1 VSERSFGGYSYQQRL
16 GTGVFGELY
25 RALSGAGKEARI
37 LHVDPHLAARPAFVR
52 ALVHF
57 GERMVPLD
65 HPHVVAPRQVGRSGD
80 HMVVVTDPVSGP
92 VSLSELVARSGGR
105 LPPDI
110 ALAIGLGAVEG
121 LAFAHSLRVVHGAV
135 HARSVLIDFHGAVR
149 LADFGVAWALVA
161 TAAETGDLALLHELS
176 GHLAPE
182 LALGQQASELGD
194 VYAAGAL
201 LFELLEGHPPPG
213 ELRAPPALR
222 QVIERSLATHP
233 GSRLINASEL
243 EELLEEAIAAD
254 RCPVASPVEV
264 AAFVAER
271 LAAADAALHG
281 ETDDLLARLAAD
293 DDRERDAADM
303 TEVDP
308 RRPLR
313 GELDLSGLLRLDE
326 VDVMSAPV
334 RDRAPYQVAAAP
346 APPPP
351 ALAPAS
357 LAPFAAA
364 SPAPLVRVGVHG
376 GVQGGVQGGL
386 DDDRVG
392 VHGGVHGG
400 GVVDDDIT
408 PLPRPALPRPGSVTR
423 HLDAAGIDGA
433 LVPRPRWR
441 PPRALVWASLCA
453 FALAALGTVLY
464 TRTGLFGASRRAGEE
479 RDAERERQEALARH
493 EAAQPR
499 PGEITV
505 TAAEPDAAVWLLLG
519 STPVDSL
526 PLSAAMVHELRLEH
540 DGYRPHDLRVTG
552 YQWKEDGGSL
562 RARVSADL
570 VPGPPPSPVPPFP
583 QAREGADPPAGP
595 RGRGVV
601 HIESDPPGA
610 RVWLLIGFTPRAT
623 ISGLEA
629 GQDYQLKVLKEG
641 FRPGFAAV
649 RAEEWFLSGPG
660 GPVVANLAREVTLTK
675 QAARRSG
682 KARRRSRAEAG
693 EPVH

>member
-1 VSERSFGGYSYQQRL
+1 MSERSFGGYSYQQRL

-37 LHVDPHLAARPAFVR
+37 LHVDPHLASRPAFVR
-52 ALVHF
+52 ALVQL

-149 LADFGVAWALVA
+149 LADFGVAWALIA

-176 GHLAPE
+176 GHIAPE

-201 LFELLEGHPPPG
+201 LFELLGGHPPPG
-213 ELRAPPALR
+213 DLPAPPALR

-233 GSRLINASEL
+233 GARLINASEL

-281 ETDDLLARLAAD
+281 ETEDLLARLAAD

-313 GELDLSGLLRLDE
+313 GEPDLSGLLRLDE
-326 VDVMSAPV
+326 VDALSAPV
-334 RDRAPYQVAAAP
+334 RDRAVHELAAAP
-346 APPPP
+346 APPPLAP
-351 ALAPAS
+351 ASPAPFAPAS
-357 LAPFAAA
+357 LAP
-364 SPAPLVRVGVHG
+364 LVRRGEHG
-376 GVQGGVQGGL
+376 DDHGGL
-386 DDDRVG
+386 DDD
-392 VHGGVHGG
+392 
-400 GVVDDDIT
+400 DIP

-441 PPRALVWASLCA
+441 PPRALVWASLCS
-453 FALAALGTVLY
+453 FALAALATILY
-464 TRTGLFGASRRAGEE
+464 TRTGDPGRRAGEE
-479 RDAERERQEALARH
+479 RDAERERQEAIARH
-493 EAAQPR
+493 EAAQPK

-540 DGYRPHDLRVTG
+540 EGYQPHDLRVTG

-562 RARVSADL
+562 HARVSAEL
-570 VPGPPPSPVPPFP
+570 VPGPPPSPVRAFP
-583 QAREGADPPAGP
+583 SAREGADPPAGP

-601 HIESDPPGA
+601 HVESDPPGA

-623 ISGLEA
+623 ISGLAA
-629 GQDYQLKVLKEG
+629 GQDYQLKVLKDG

-660 GPVVANLAREVTLTK
+660 GPVVANLDRAVTLTK

-682 KARRRSRAEAG
+682 KARRRGRAEAG
-693 EPVH
+693 EPAH